1 MKFHDPDDISSSRLN
16 FMIKI
21 KGQNWDEDG
30 IFDHNAISSWR
41 WKFIFETDYA
51 MNIEILTQDGNSK

>member
-1 MKFHDPDDISSSRLN
+1 
-16 FMIKI
+16 MIKM
-21 KGQNWDEDG
+21 KGQNWDEDV

-51 MNIEILTQDGNSK
+51 MNIEILSQDGNSK

>member
-16 FMIKI
+16 FMIKM
-21 KGQNWDEDG
+21 KGQNWDED
-30 IFDHNAISSWR
+30 SSWR

-51 MNIEILTQDGNSK
+51 MNIEILSQDGNSK

>member
-1 MKFHDPDDISSSRLN
+1 
-16 FMIKI
+16 MIKM

-30 IFDHNAISSWR
+30 IFDHAAISSWR